1 MTTRDRIHPYA
12 KRFGAI
18 IQRHRRQ
25 RGMQI
30 QQLAR
35 RADLTRQHLAI
46 LERGENLPSLVTLFN
61 LASVFGVRPSEII
74 AEVEADWFPPKK
86 E

>member
-18 IQRHRRQ
+18 IQRYRKQ
-25 RGMQI
+25 RGMQL

-46 LERGENLPSLVTLFN
+46 LERGENLPSLQTLFN
-61 LASVFGVRPSEII
+61 LAGVFGVRPSEII
-74 AEVEADWFPPKK
+74 AEVEADWFPPR
-86 E
+86 